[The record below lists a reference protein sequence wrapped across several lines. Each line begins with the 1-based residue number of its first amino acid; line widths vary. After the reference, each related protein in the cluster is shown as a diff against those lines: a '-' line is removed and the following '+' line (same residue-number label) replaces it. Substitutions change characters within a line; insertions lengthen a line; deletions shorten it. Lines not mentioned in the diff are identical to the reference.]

1 VSIGAIHGGGRSIP
15 VRDHYND
22 VKGSLPGVSSPG
34 HEPVPSVSM
43 IMQAVSSATPAPA
56 AADDTV
62 SGAAAG
68 ASAARPAIAASDP
81 DASPGGD
88 GTGLAQYTQALQA
101 FVQWSDRTIVQTATI
116 VPTPNAS
123 IEQIVAKTAS
133 PD

>member
-43 IMQAVSSATPAPA
+43 IMQAVSSATPA
-56 AADDTV
+56 
-62 SGAAAG
+62 G
-68 ASAARPAIAASDP
+68 ASAARPAIAAPDP